1 MGAIT
6 PTLSGMQGSTLE
18 ASSLE
23 GGQDQSS
30 GIIFGFAALLALLLV
45 ITASCILCTW
55 NKRKKRRVPYLRV
68 TGMPSLT
75 LPRPGQRAKNI
86 YDLLPPRQ
94 EDLGRCQSRS
104 IRVFSTESLLSRNP
118 DPPGH
123 VPSQGS
129 STLQGHGARI
139 PTVGFAVGIYDNA
152 PVPHV
157 CQTLVPSAH
166 YGNDGAPGQRTSS
179 ASEDANDYVNVPV
192 ADAAAEP
199 PASACSAAEPPAS
212 ACSTAKPPA
221 SSCSAPGYCF
231 AHQGA
236 QGLGFTEES
245 HEDCDGAGDYSTLWC
260 PADPLSEADSS
271 SQASDDYV
279 NMARLELAGSQE
291 TQLWAALQRC
301 GDDGNVA
308 PAQPDGS
315 QQRAGGEATSSS
327 LDGAA
332 AGRAQGPGT
341 HLQPVSR
348 RLLASEE
355 VVAFQPPAESQSCQL
370 QRERTCSEDSSD
382 YENVLA
388 VQPGGQDT
396 GTWLPPDQLRPRP
409 PTGTPR
415 DTVCPA
421 SSLAAEEPQGDSGP
435 P

>member
-6 PTLSGMQGSTLE
+6 PTLSGMQGRTLE
-18 ASSLE
+18 ANTLQVTLGSLE

-30 GIIFGFAALLALLLV
+30 GIIFGFATLLAVLLV

-123 VPSQGS
+123 VPSQAS

-152 PVPHV
+152 PVPHA
-157 CQTLVPSAH
+157 CQTLVPAAH
-166 YGNDGAPGQRTSS
+166 HANDGAPGQRTSS
-179 ASEDANDYVNVPV
+179 ASEDANDYVNVPA

-199 PASACSAAEPPAS
+199 PASACG
-212 ACSTAKPPA
+212 
-221 SSCSAPGYCF
+221 APGCCF
-231 AHQGA
+231 AQHGA

-245 HEDCDGAGDYSTLWC
+245 HEGCGDAGDYSTLWC
-260 PADPLSEADSS
+260 PADPLSEGDSC

-279 NMARLELAGSQE
+279 NMAGLELAGSQE
-291 TQLWAALQRC
+291 AQLWAALQRC

-308 PAQPDGS
+308 PAQADGS
-315 QQRAGGEATSSS
+315 QQPAGGEATSSTP
-327 LDGAA
+327 DGAA

-348 RLLASEE
+348 RLLASGE
-355 VVAFQPPAESQSCQL
+355 VVAFQPPAESESCQL
-370 QRERTCSEDSSD
+370 QRERTSSEDSSD

-388 VQPGGQDT
+388 VQPGGQDA
-396 GTWLPPDQLRPRP
+396 GIWLPPDQLRPRH

-415 DTVCPA
+415 DTLCPA
-421 SSLAAEEPQGDSGP
+421 GSLPAEEPQGDSGP